1 MIADSRRMRGLLQMN
16 PDDWEEANRA
26 DQERRQRS
34 LSVGREN
41 RSNSNEK
48 PLRSENSEDRTTEKQ
63 IRYDQ
68 LEPELPAINLK
79 N

>member
-1 MIADSRRMRGLLQMN
+1 MN